1 MTVPYVSWSLCIMV
15 LMYHGPYVSWS
26 LCIMVLCIVS
36 WSCAFFRLESELQKK
51 EEVAITTYMNHIGSV
66 HVIDH

>member
-1 MTVPYVSWSLCIMV
+1 MTVPYVSWS
-15 LMYHGPYVSWS
+15 Y
-26 LCIMVLCIVS
+26 
-36 WSCAFFRLESELQKK
+36 AFFRLESELQKK